1 MCPETHIEALVVGVL
16 RHGPAE
22 LALCVEQT
30 VDVVG
35 APHLREEAQTH
46 HRQYDPPLPELS
58 LTARENCLSDT
69 DLLISTFLQ

>member
-16 RHGPAE
+16 RHRPAE

-35 APHLREEAQTH
+35 ASHLREEAQTH